1 MDILINITKSTL
13 EEGFM
18 YAILALGVYIT
29 FTVLDFPDM
38 TVDGTVPFGA
48 LVSGIMILHGINPWL
63 CCLAAFL
70 AGAAAGSITGLLHVK
85 LKIQPLLCGI
95 LVMTGLISINLV
107 VVMKGTSG
115 LTIASF
121 FNSPTIFTTAPATL
135 IPEKIGGYSLRIMI
149 VSLIIAV
156 ICKLILD
163 IYLKTKSGLLLRAAG
178 SNEQYVTMLARN
190 PGASKI
196 LGLAIGNGFAA
207 FAGAVISHAKKSA
220 DVQMGT
226 GMVVI
231 GLASVIIG
239 LSLFRGVHFIN
250 STTKVLLGTLVYK
263 ICLSVALALG
273 LPQELLKLLMVVLFV
288 LALVFSN
295 VMENGKK
302 RGIGGLF
309 RVKA

>member
-1 MDILINITKSTL
+1 MSIVFNIIKATL

-18 YAILALGVYIT
+18 YAVLALGVYIT

-38 TVDGTVPFGA
+38 TVDGAVPFGA
-48 LVSGIMILHGINPWL
+48 LVSGILILHGANPWL

-70 AGAAAGSITGLLHVK
+70 AGAAAGIVTGLLHVK

-95 LVMTGLISINLV
+95 LVMTALLSVNLV
-107 VVMKGTSG
+107 VVMRGTGG
-115 LTIASF
+115 LSIASF
-121 FNSPTIFTTAPATL
+121 LNSPTIFSTAPTTV
-135 IPEKIGGYSLRIMI
+135 IPEKIGGYSLRIVLVSFVIAMI
-149 VSLIIAV
+149 G
-156 ICKLILD
+156 KLLLD
-163 IYLKTKSGLLLRAAG
+163 AYLKTKSGLLLRAAG
-178 SNEQYVTMLARN
+178 SNGQYVTMLARN
-190 PGASKI
+190 PGTSKI
-196 LGLAIGNGFAA
+196 LGLAIGNGFAGL
-207 FAGAVISHAKKSA
+207 AGAVISQAKKSA

-239 LSLFRGVHFIN
+239 LSLFRGVRFLKA
-250 STTKVLLGTLVYK
+250 TTKVLLGAVIYK

-288 LALVFSN
+288 LALVFSG
-295 VMENGKK
+295 VMDKKTKKGK
-302 RGIGGLF
+302 GGFF